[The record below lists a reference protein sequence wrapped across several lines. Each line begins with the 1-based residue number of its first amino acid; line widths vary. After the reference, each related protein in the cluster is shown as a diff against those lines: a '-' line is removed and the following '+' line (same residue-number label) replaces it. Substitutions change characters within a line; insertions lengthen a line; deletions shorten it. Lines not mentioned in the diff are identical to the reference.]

1 MRNVSVIGSGLT
13 KFGEHWT
20 ESFRDLIGKAGL
32 QALESAQIDG
42 KDIEAIY
49 GGTMASGRFVG
60 QEHIGA
66 LIADQLGL
74 NPIPATRF
82 EAACA
87 SGGVAFRHAYIAVA
101 SGLYDMVA
109 VGGVEKM
116 TEVS

>member
-1 MRNVSVIGSGLT
+1 MRSVSVVGAGCIR
-13 KFGEHWT
+13 FGEHWN

-32 QALESAQIDG
+32 LALESAGMEG
-42 KDIEAIY
+42 KDIEAIF

-109 VGGVEKM
+109 VGGV
-116 TEVS
+116 